1 MTIRGRAVAAP
12 RGLPAAGLAAA
23 GGLAG
28 DVGFE
33 AEEGIGRAFYDDP
46 SDILSHR
53 GNPPAPP
60 GSPSPIRAA
69 MDTIGQVQKA
79 IDAAVADVNL
89 TLRKE
94 ETPLVSD
101 PALILVGEGGRLD
114 SLGLVNFVV
123 ALDRRLVELG
133 GRSVSVIDLLTSGD
147 AIPFDTL
154 GSLRDLLVRKME
166 S

>member
-1 MTIRGRAVAAP
+1 
-12 RGLPAAGLAAA
+12 
-23 GGLAG
+23 
-28 DVGFE
+28 
-33 AEEGIGRAFYDDP
+33 
-46 SDILSHR
+46 
-53 GNPPAPP
+53 
-60 GSPSPIRAA
+60 
-69 MDTIGQVQKA
+69 MDTMSQVQKA

-101 PALILVGEGGRLD
+101 PALVLVGEGGKLD

-123 ALDRRLVELG
+123 ALDRRLAELG
-133 GRSVSVIDLLTSGD
+133 GRSVSVIELLTSGD

-166 S
+166 G